1 MLLRAV
7 LGYAPSNLVPAL
19 VALATIVIFTRVL
32 PPDEFGRYAVAQ
44 AVVLLVQALAFYGLQ
59 VATTRFYA
67 ARREAGSLP
76 GLLATAYG
84 CFAVLVVL
92 AVAGS
97 ALAIA
102 LLAPEPRLAAV
113 LWAALPLLALRGL
126 VSINLAIHRSALA
139 IGRHNLI
146 ECSQSLVGLVL
157 AVLLVTVLGQGAVG
171 IVLGLAGGSLLA
183 AALDLGLPARHLRRP
198 DPAILREVARFAAPL
213 VLSYALGAVIAY
225 GDRLFLERLAGA
237 DAVAIYAVAF
247 GIVDRPVTLLFMA
260 VTLAAFPLAVD
271 RLEREGPAA
280 ARAQLQRNGA
290 LLLALAVPAAVG
302 LACIAEPLATVVV
315 GPDYRAGVA
324 AILPWIAALALI
336 QGLTAHYFGHAFH
349 LANRTDLFVRL
360 LAPAAVASLVLN
372 PLLIPVWGL
381 AGSLA
386 AAFAAQGTALVLTA
400 ATARRVFPIGFP
412 VAQALR
418 VALAAAVMALAI
430 EAAALPPTLLG
441 LVLAIL
447 LGAGIYGAAVLLLDV
462 AGIGTAILGRL
473 RAAGSRP
480 EPAAAVRIFGIEV
493 VNETVEAALARLA
506 AVMATPGPTSLFFV
520 NTHTLNVAIED
531 PAYRRLLAGADL
543 VFGDGTGVRW
553 AARCRGVRMQANLNG
568 TDLVPALLARGRGL
582 RCYLLGHT
590 PDGIARAAE
599 HVRRTWPNC
608 TLVGFHHGYLDEDS
622 TREVIAAIN
631 AGDVDLLL
639 VGMGNPLQE
648 RWIARHRP
656 QLAARLCVGV
666 GGLFSYW
673 AQDLDRAPAW
683 MRRHGVEWLHILRRQ
698 PWKSRR
704 FLLGNPLFVWRMLR
718 WLPADLQ
725 GTERPAGIIP
735 AGAAAL
741 ASVPSSAPPGRRPG
755 VIGS

>member
-19 VALATIVIFTRVL
+19 AALATVVIFTRVL

-44 AVVLLVQALAFYGLQ
+44 AAVLLVQALAFYGLQ
-59 VATTRFYA
+59 LAVTRFHA
-67 ARREAGSLP
+67 ARHKAGSLP
-76 GLLATAYG
+76 GLLSTTYG
-84 CFAVLVVL
+84 CFAALVAL
-92 AVAGS
+92 ALAGS

-102 LLAPEPRLAAV
+102 FLVPDPRLAAV

-126 VSINLAIHRSALA
+126 VSINLAVHRGALA
-139 IGRHNLI
+139 VGRHNLV
-146 ECSQSLVGLVL
+146 ECTQTLVGLALAVL
-157 AVLLVTVLGQGAVG
+157 AVIGLGQGAPG
-171 IVLGLAGGSLLA
+171 LVLGLAGGSLLA
-183 AALDLGLPARHLRRP
+183 AVLDFRLLARHLRRP
-198 DPAILREVARFAAPL
+198 EPAILREVARFAAPL

-225 GDRLFLERLAGA
+225 ADRLFLERLAGP
-237 DAVAIYAVAF
+237 DMVAIYAVSV

-260 VTLAAFPLAVD
+260 VTLAAFPLAVE

-280 ARAQLQRNGA
+280 AREQLRHNA
-290 LLLALAVPAAVG
+290 TALLALAVPAAVG
-302 LACIAEPLATVVV
+302 LACVAEPLAAVVV

-336 QGLTAHYFGHAFH
+336 QGITSHYLGHALH
-349 LANRTDLFVRL
+349 LASRTDLFVRL

-381 AGSLA
+381 AGALT

-400 ATARRVFPIGFP
+400 VTARRVFPIGFP

-418 VALAAAVMALAI
+418 VGLAAAIMALAI
-430 EAAALPPTLLG
+430 EAAALPPTLPG

-447 LGAGIYGAAVLLLDV
+447 LGAGVYGAAVLLLDV
-462 AGIGTAILGRL
+462 GGVASAILGRL
-473 RAAGSRP
+473 RTAGSRS
-480 EPAAAVRIFGIEV
+480 EAAAAVRIFGIEV
-493 VNETVEAALARLA
+493 VNETVDQALARLA
-506 AVMATPGPTSLFFV
+506 AAMAAPKPTALFFV
-520 NTHTLNVAIED
+520 NAHTLNVAVED

-553 AARCRGVRMQANLNG
+553 AARCRGVRLLANLNG

-608 TLVGFHHGYLDEDS
+608 TLVGYHHGFLDEDS
-622 TREVIAAIN
+622 TRRVIAEIN
-631 AGDVDLLL
+631 ASDVDLLL

-648 RWIARHRP
+648 HWIARHRP
-656 QLAARLCVGV
+656 QLEARLCVGV

-673 AQDLDRAPAW
+673 AGDLDRAPAW
-683 MRRHGVEWLHILRRQ
+683 MRRRGVEWLHILRRQ

-718 WLPADLQ
+718 WLPADLR
-725 GTERPAGIIP
+725 GPGAPAD
-735 AGAAAL
+735 AAAL
-741 ASVPSSAPPGRRPG
+741 APLPSSTPPVGRPG
-755 VIGS
+755 IIGS